1 MTKKIY
7 VDVHVFVSLLLQITE
22 GTYRKLQKAPFTASS
37 YNLPDYRCSAHRL
50 KYDYFCQ
57 KKKRFKC
64 SDSKIYT

>member
-50 KYDYFCQ
+50 KLIIFV
-57 KKKRFKC
+57 K
-64 SDSKIYT
+64 